1 MTTTHRIATGI
12 VATLALATAAPAS
25 ATPWDPNSRDPSI
38 AIRPGSKPGMIT
50 PAPTRADKGP
60 VVLQLTTER
69 SRFDWADAGI
79 GAAAGLGFSALTIG
93 GSLVLV
99 GKRRNRSYATAR

>member
-1 MTTTHRIATGI
+1 MTRRNHPVKTTLA
-12 VATLALATAAPAS
+12 LALATAAVAPSVAS
-25 ATPWDPNSRDPSI
+25 ARPIELLAPPVAPSPQST
-38 AIRPGSKPGMIT
+38 AHVVT
-50 PAPTRADKGP
+50 VPATSG
-60 VVLQLTTER
+60 
-69 SRFDWADAGI
+69 FDWGDAGI